1 MKKRSMLPADDL
13 QRRVMRCR
21 RMETPASVLVVRI
34 AGPVRTAPERILAC
48 FRMTDS
54 VSIVRIRDGY
64 ELAGVFDEARFE
76 RDGVER
82 RLRVALN
89 GTDARIGWTRFPDDG
104 VTLEVLLESARAA
117 LLTAAG
123 SPPAPGRRPRH
134 FALRA
139 ARLSSRSEVE

>member
-1 MKKRSMLPADDL
+1 
-13 QRRVMRCR
+13 
-21 RMETPASVLVVRI
+21 VLVARLAARVRI
-34 AGPVRTAPERILAC
+34 APERILAC

-64 ELAGVFDEARFE
+64 ELAGVFDDAGFE
-76 RDGVER
+76 REGLER

-104 VTLEVLLESARAA
+104 VTLAVLLESARAA
-117 LLTAAG
+117 LLAAEG
-123 SPPAPGRRPRH
+123 SPPAPGRRPRL
-134 FALRA
+134 FAPRA